1 MKPDEREEDQT
12 LRSSGAMSLKRAIL
26 RNLQPN
32 QNGSL
37 PKSPFLSQ
45 RAQPISLEEL
55 QSTLQAALDLTSSD
69 LYLDLEF
76 EEEFKD
82 LERSVVG

>member
-1 MKPDEREEDQT
+1 MKPDEREDQA

-26 RNLQPN
+26 RNFQPN

-45 RAQPISLEEL
+45 RAQPISLEKL
-55 QSTLQAALDLTSSD
+55 QSTLQAALDLSSSD
-69 LYLDLEF
+69 LYLDLEL